1 MPPALYYRQ
10 STATDIG
17 AMAKRAGAKHL
28 MLTHLMPPIG
38 AERQGPWKIPGGA
51 LTDAD
56 YRKVVQ
62 HSAFAG
68 KIVVGTDLTSI
79 RLPRSKSGQIFPIG
93 PELPRRL
100 PSIHRDDVW
109 SWSKAER
116 FAVVSLTGFDRRC

>member
-17 AMAKRAGAKHL
+17 ATAKRAGAKHL
-28 MLTHLMPPIG
+28 MLTHLIPPIG

-62 HSAFAG
+62 DSAFAG
-68 KIVVGTDLTSI
+68 NIVVGT
-79 RLPRSKSGQIFPIG
+79 
-93 PELPRRL
+93 
-100 PSIHRDDVW
+100 HRDLASRIHVRNAAG
-109 SWSKAER
+109 SGPRIGALIEYVR
-116 FAVVSLTGFDRRC
+116 

>member
-28 MLTHLMPPIG
+28 MLTHLIPPIG

-62 HSAFAG
+62 DSAFAEKLSWG
-68 KIVVGTDLTSI
+68 PISRASAFREVNQV
-79 RLPRSKSGQIFPIG
+79 RSS
-93 PELPRRL
+93 R
-100 PSIHRDDVW
+100 
-109 SWSKAER
+109 
-116 FAVVSLTGFDRRC
+116 